1 MLDLLS
7 LKKENSLFDNRY
19 QLIEKIGSGGFSE
32 VWLSHDCQA
41 RVDVVLKVYV
51 SSMNLDAE
59 GVNMFREEFSII
71 CSLNHTNILKP
82 FTFNIY
88 QSTPYLVL
96 PYCEKGSAAKLIA
109 KIPEENLWIF
119 VEQVASGLSYL
130 HKHAIIH
137 QDIKPA
143 NILINAD
150 NQFLIT
156 DFGISTGLR
165 NTIRGK
171 SNQPNE
177 HSGAGTTAY
186 MAYECLAPNPSN
198 VISRDIWALGATLYE
213 LVTGEVPFGEYGGI
227 TQKSL
232 NGKVPK
238 IKKEISKELKSLIY
252 KCLSLNTWDRPSAEE
267 ILKEVRRHNDAA
279 VILPSWKK
287 FSIVLAGIA
296 TVVVSGFVIAE
307 FVIGKRITPSP
318 LPPNDSTFLAKIEVA
333 NGLIGMEKEKTDM
346 DSIDE
351 SQLSKAAQIY
361 QNALQLE
368 VTDETGKFGRD
379 KWQASQAFIDTVY
392 AYLRGKQTEYAAI
405 GAENAAKLFSDRSL
419 VLEDFI
425 SETVKLKSAIDAENG
440 MGTEY

>member
-19 QLIEKIGSGGFSE
+19 RLIEKIGSGGFSE
-32 VWLSHDCQA
+32 VWLSYDCQA
-41 RVDVVLKVYV
+41 RVDVVLKVYA

-82 FTFNIY
+82 FSFNIY
-88 QSTPYLVL
+88 QGTPYLVL
-96 PYCEKGSAAKLIA
+96 PYCEKGSTAKLIA
-109 KIPEENLWIF
+109 KISEENLWIF

-171 SNQPNE
+171 NGSPNE

-186 MAYECLAPNPSN
+186 MAYECLASNPSN

-238 IKKEISKELKSLIY
+238 IERDISKELKSLIY

-267 ILKEVRRHNDAA
+267 ILEEIRKHNGTS
-279 VILPSWKK
+279 VKSPSWKK
-287 FSIVLAGIA
+287 FAIVSAGIA
-296 TVVVSGFVIAE
+296 AVVIVGFVA
-307 FVIGKRITPSP
+307 GKRIAHSP
-318 LPPNDSTFLAKIEVA
+318 LHPNDSTFLAKIEVA
-333 NGLIGMEKEKTDM
+333 NGLVEMEKEKANI

-351 SQLSKAAQIY
+351 LQLSKAAQIY
-361 QNALQLE
+361 RNALQME
-368 VTDETGKFGRD
+368 VTDKTGEIGRE
-379 KWQASQAFIDTVY
+379 KWQVAQAFIDTIYVY
-392 AYLRGKQTEYAAI
+392 FRGKQTEYAEI
-405 GAENAAKLFSDRSL
+405 GAENAAKVFSNRSL

-425 SETVKLKSAIDAENG
+425 SEAVKSTSVTDAENG
-440 MGTEY
+440 IRTEY